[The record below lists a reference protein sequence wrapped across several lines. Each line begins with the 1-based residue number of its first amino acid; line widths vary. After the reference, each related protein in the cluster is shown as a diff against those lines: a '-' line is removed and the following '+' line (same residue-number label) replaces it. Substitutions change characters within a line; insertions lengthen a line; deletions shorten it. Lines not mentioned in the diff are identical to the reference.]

1 MSQSDDLLGNLLD
14 ALQRL
19 PGVGRRSAQR
29 MALHL
34 LRWDRGAMHGLGK
47 ALVAAAD
54 GLDYCKRCRNLAV
67 DELCA
72 ICASASR
79 DQEKICVVEQP
90 SDLLAFESA
99 NAWSGCYFVT
109 HGAISPVEGR
119 DSEQLHLDL
128 LLDWVREGRV
138 REVVVATN
146 STLEGDVT
154 AMRIKEMLAGLQ
166 VEVARI
172 ASGVPMGGEL
182 EYQGGDTLARSLAE
196 RRRIT

>member
-1 MSQSDDLLGNLLD
+1 M
-14 ALQRL
+14 
-19 PGVGRRSAQR
+19 
-29 MALHL
+29 
-34 LRWDRGAMHGLGK
+34 
-47 ALVAAAD
+47 
-54 GLDYCKRCRNLAV
+54 
-67 DELCA
+67 
-72 ICASASR
+72 
-79 DQEKICVVEQP
+79 
-90 SDLLAFESA
+90 
-99 NAWSGCYFVT
+99 
-109 HGAISPVEGR
+109 
-119 DSEQLHLDL
+119 
-128 LLDWVREGRV
+128 